1 MNTFSTKNTNVIWSD
16 FNSDFEQTA
25 NKGTAIELNIN
36 AIRTSIKNILSTPRG
51 TDLMNPYFGTDLYK
65 FIFEQLDEINM
76 QFLKD
81 VVRNDINSQ
90 ESRITIKSIT
100 ITKESDNVLN
110 LAIIFSLKN
119 SDLEDAIYYTALLT

>member
-1 MNTFSTKNTNVIWSD
+1 
-16 FNSDFEQTA
+16 
-25 NKGTAIELNIN
+25 
-36 AIRTSIKNILSTPRG
+36 
-51 TDLMNPYFGTDLYK
+51 MNPYFGTDLYK

>member
-90 ESRITIKSIT
+90 ESGITIKSIT